1 MNLSIRIRL
10 SAMMFLEFFI
20 WGAWFVTMGTYLLQP
35 ANQGGLGASAVQ
47 VGAAFATQSIGAI
60 IAPFIVGLIA
70 DKFFSAQNIMGVLHI
85 IGAVLLWLAALT
97 TSFSPFYTLILIY
110 MILYMPTLA
119 LVNSISMRQM
129 DNPEDEFPYIRAL
142 GTVGWIIAGLIIMF
156 LNWGDA
162 NHLVLT
168 FKMAAIASAALGLYS
183 FTLPATLP
191 LKKHVKTTVSE
202 LLGLDALGLLK
213 DKNYLIF
220 FIASVAICI
229 PTAFYYAFANP
240 FLHEVG
246 MQGAAGK
253 MTIGQGFEVVF
264 ILLMPF
270 FFKKL
275 GAKKMLALG
284 MFAWAF
290 RYVCFA
296 FGYGGGGA
304 LWSLL
309 FIGIAI
315 HGICYDY
322 FFVTGQIYTDNH
334 AEKNIQSSAQGLI
347 TLGTYGVGLLIGSF
361 IAGAVAQHWE
371 LANVMHNW
379 QAIWLIPAAIA
390 IVVLVLFLIFFREE
404 KVSKEAVTQSV
415 GSIETKEAKGGV

>member
-1 MNLSIRIRL
+1 MNLSVRIRL
-10 SAMMFLEFFI
+10 SVMMFLEFFI

-35 ANQGGLGASAVQ
+35 AGQGGLGATAVQ

-60 IAPFIVGLIA
+60 VAPFIVGLIA

-85 IGAVLLWLAALT
+85 VGAVLLWMAST
-97 TSFSPFYTLILIY
+97 TSSFSPFYTYILIY
-110 MILYMPTLA
+110 MILFMPTLA

-129 DNPEDEFPYIRAL
+129 DDPEQEFPYIRVL
-142 GTVGWIIAGLIIMF
+142 GTIGWIIAGLIIMF
-156 LNWGDA
+156 LNWGDS

-168 FKMAAIASAALGLYS
+168 FKMAAIASAVLGIYS
-183 FTLPATLP
+183 FSLPDTLP
-191 LKKHVKTTVSE
+191 LKKNIKTSVGE

-220 FIASVAICI
+220 FIASIAICI

-253 MTIGQGFEVVF
+253 MTIGQGFEVLF
-264 ILLMPF
+264 ILTMPF
-270 FFKKL
+270 FFKIL
-275 GAKKMLALG
+275 GPKKMLALG

-296 FGYGGGGA
+296 FGYGGGGM

-309 FIGIAI
+309 YIGIAI

-334 AEKNIQSSAQGLI
+334 AGKEFQSSAQGLI

-361 IAGAVAQHWE
+361 IAGAVAQQWQ
-371 LANVMHNW
+371 LPNGMHNW
-379 QAIWLIPAAIA
+379 EAIWLIPAAIA
-390 IVVLVLFLIFFREE
+390 IVVGILFLILFREKE
-404 KVSKEAVTQSV
+404 EDSKVTAVPV
-415 GSIETKEAKGGV
+415 EEV